1 MTMTEAVNFCETHD
15 CDECPAVDKR
25 TEYQKKVLHYPCCWN
40 LADGEEKQNDRK
52 KMLLRQMQERN
63 KTTLQCIHTT
73 HAYV

>member
-52 KMLLRQMQERN
+52 KMLLR
-63 KTTLQCIHTT
+63 
-73 HAYV
+73 